1 MERVL
6 IKNLEENEL
15 SKISGMIKT
24 IRNTKYM
31 IFIKLKDRTG
41 YIQVSVDKIKEY
53 QQKHLKF
60 NLEEK
65 LKKEILQI
73 L

>member
-6 IKNLEENEL
+6 IKNLEENDL

-31 IFIKLKDRTG
+31 IFIKLK
-41 YIQVSVDKIKEY
+41 V
-53 QQKHLKF
+53 F
-60 NLEEK
+60 
-65 LKKEILQI
+65 QI
-73 L
+73 LYQNLNEQHYHIFLN